1 MFPSSD
7 DRQDYYIFGGGDF
20 SKNLHL
26 TLESWEG
33 AIYIPSKPIF
43 SKFLGFTI
51 FPRNR
56 NQNQVLLKSVFSA
69 LLFRRAWAHSARAGP
84 SRDASGSQ
92 ENGLV

>member
-33 AIYIPSKPIF
+33 AIYILYVNVLAS
-43 SKFLGFTI
+43 LLCC
-51 FPRNR
+51 RNR
-56 NQNQVLLKSVFSA
+56 A
-69 LLFRRAWAHSARAGP
+69 LAILHA
-84 SRDASGSQ
+84 
-92 ENGLV
+92 